1 MKNFIRLLML
11 LAAANLC
18 QMAFAQ
24 SYPSRPLRV
33 VVGSPAGG
41 PVDIV
46 GRIIA
51 AKLTEVTGQQVIID
65 NRVGANAI
73 IGTDYVAKS
82 APDGYTMILAT
93 AGSIAISPAIY
104 PKMPYDTMRDL
115 APVMQVTTT
124 PEILVAHPSLPV
136 KSIKDLVALAHAKP
150 GQLNFASGGNGS
162 VPHMM
167 LELLKSVAK
176 IDMAHIPYSGGGPA
190 AAAVVAGQVHGMFAG
205 PPVLL
210 PYIRAGRMRALG
222 MTAPQRSP
230 LMPELPTL
238 AEGGYPGMNMV
249 DWYGLLV
256 PFATPPDIIAR
267 LRDHVVKALAD
278 PVTRDKLLAAG
289 AAPTSSTP
297 AQFGEQLRDD
307 LARWAKL
314 TQSVK
319 IRID

>member
-1 MKNFIRLLML
+1 
-11 LAAANLC
+11 
-18 QMAFAQ
+18 
-24 SYPSRPLRV
+24 
-33 VVGSPAGG
+33 
-41 PVDIV
+41 
-46 GRIIA
+46 
-51 AKLTEVTGQQVIID
+51 
-65 NRVGANAI
+65 
-73 IGTDYVAKS
+73 
-82 APDGYTMILAT
+82 
-93 AGSIAISPAIY
+93 
-104 PKMPYDTMRDL
+104 
-115 APVMQVTTT
+115 
-124 PEILVAHPSLPV
+124 
-136 KSIKDLVALAHAKP
+136 
-150 GQLNFASGGNGS
+150 
-162 VPHMM
+162 
-167 LELLKSVAK
+167 
-176 IDMAHIPYSGGGPA
+176 
-190 AAAVVAGQVHGMFAG
+190 
-205 PPVLL
+205 
-210 PYIRAGRMRALG
+210 MRALG